1 MSLQTISGGEE
12 MYYSIFD
19 LLIKATKESKRTSDD
34 LYFFFRK
41 KGIKKAELIEL
52 KSKGSFD
59 CRKELKDAI
68 LEYLGMPEMDVWL
81 S

>member
-34 LYFFFRK
+34 LYFFLERK
-41 KGIKKAELIEL
+41 VL
-52 KSKGSFD
+52 K
-59 CRKELKDAI
+59 RQN
-68 LEYLGMPEMDVWL
+68 
-81 S
+81 

>member
-52 KSKGSFD
+52 
-59 CRKELKDAI
+59 
-68 LEYLGMPEMDVWL
+68 
-81 S
+81 